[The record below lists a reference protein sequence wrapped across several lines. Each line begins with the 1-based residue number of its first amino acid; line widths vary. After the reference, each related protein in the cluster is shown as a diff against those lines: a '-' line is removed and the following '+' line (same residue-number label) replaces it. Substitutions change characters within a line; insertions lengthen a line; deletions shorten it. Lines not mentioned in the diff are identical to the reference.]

1 MHVITVAFNQLK
13 GCTWKFGEQQRKGKS
28 KWWEIKVVLGR
39 WDEHLVTTIESK
51 KKNRQSQEC
60 MWLITVALMER
71 VHLEVW
77 TATTKRQDL
86 WKMKVV

>member
-1 MHVITVAFNQLK
+1 MHVITVAYFNQLK
-13 GCTWKFGEQQRKGKS
+13 GCTWKFGEQQRKDKS

-51 KKNRQSQEC
+51 KKGQSQEC
-60 MWLITVALMER
+60 IWLITVALR

-77 TATTKRQDL
+77 TATTKRRDL
-86 WKMKVV
+86 WQMKVV

>member
-39 WDEHLVTTIESK
+39 WDEHLLTTIESK
-51 KKNRQSQEC
+51 KK
-60 MWLITVALMER
+60 
-71 VHLEVW
+71 
-77 TATTKRQDL
+77 
-86 WKMKVV
+86 